1 MKVLKMLYVHAW
13 LAAFQLMRL
22 AIWAYPK
29 LVG

>member
-1 MKVLKMLYVHAW
+1 MHVQLW
-13 LAAFQLMRL
+13 LAGFKVAFHLTRL